1 MGSVCRMSWIIST
14 QRGPQISAFAGPLAR
29 DISPSGDIN
38 LAADQAISKEKAE
51 RVKVKEAGKHE
62 WDEPWRQFLNAQK
75 WAFGLANRKKSPHFL
90 STGFMGKMII
100 HSNWGWEQWGESWP
114 NQKFVGGLVLQ
125 FCQLSTRWEIPIKHG
140 HVSMGGFSSHAWVL
154 KGRKV
159 GHLGKK
165 QATCFNLCQEGT
177 IDSTVKI
184 FQEILNA
191 SWTIFGA
198 KRRKWSVRGVGYGHF
213 HGRFSGLP
221 A

>member
-100 HSNWGWEQWGESWP
+100 HSNWG
-114 NQKFVGGLVLQ
+114 
-125 FCQLSTRWEIPIKHG
+125 
-140 HVSMGGFSSHAWVL
+140 
-154 KGRKV
+154 
-159 GHLGKK
+159 
-165 QATCFNLCQEGT
+165 
-177 IDSTVKI
+177 
-184 FQEILNA
+184 
-191 SWTIFGA
+191 
-198 KRRKWSVRGVGYGHF
+198 
-213 HGRFSGLP
+213 
-221 A
+221 